1 MMQNVHLAPENN
13 EDDLY
18 SGYNDYNPMF
28 DTEVKY
34 LLFPTFPIRRI
45 LTYNYKIR
53 IYEYNNIQV
62 YNCFEVK
69 FTLFSKKHLKFL
81 KIFLNS

>member
-1 MMQNVHLAPENN
+1 MMQNEHPAAENN

-34 LLFPTFPIRRI
+34 LLFPTFPTCRI
-45 LTYNYKIR
+45 LT
-53 IYEYNNIQV
+53 
-62 YNCFEVK
+62 
-69 FTLFSKKHLKFL
+69 
-81 KIFLNS
+81 

>member
-1 MMQNVHLAPENN
+1 MMQNVQLAPESN

-34 LLFPTFPIRRI
+34 LLFLTFPIRRI
-45 LTYNYKIR
+45 LT
-53 IYEYNNIQV
+53 
-62 YNCFEVK
+62 
-69 FTLFSKKHLKFL
+69 
-81 KIFLNS
+81 

>member
-45 LTYNYKIR
+45 LT
-53 IYEYNNIQV
+53 
-62 YNCFEVK
+62 
-69 FTLFSKKHLKFL
+69 
-81 KIFLNS
+81 